1 MVGLLYVSLPL
12 LYRFSFPLLDTPH
25 PRMLS
30 SLVTPLLARRRLAIV
45 ILLTLLPWPAVWLGM
60 YHFDSLLW
68 TFALYHGV
76 CLLPAVIWGYPLWRS
91 DLRSPTPRQWAWL
104 LGGFVVIAPLSLLVY
119 QDLGKSLMD
128 APGVLSAVTR
138 RGFRAAWLLP
148 LILYFVPVN
157 AVLEELFW
165 RGTVLNELRGTGEAI
180 GTVGALWTAL
190 TFAGWH
196 YLVVRLLVRPGWA
209 ELTVVGI
216 LGAGVFFDWLY
227 RRTRSIIVPILWHGL
242 VFDLSLLVVFGA
254 VLKAH

>member
-1 MVGLLYVSLPL
+1 
-12 LYRFSFPLLDTPH
+12 
-25 PRMLS
+25 MLS
-30 SLVTPLLARRRLAIV
+30 FLVTSLLARRRLAVV

-76 CLLPAVIWGYPLWRS
+76 CLLPAIIWGYPLWRKS
-91 DLRSPTPRQWAWL
+91 LRPPTPSQWAWL
-104 LGGFVVIAPLSLLVY
+104 LGGFVVIVPLSLLVY
-119 QDLGKSLMD
+119 YDLGKSLMD

-165 RGTVLNELRGTGEAI
+165 RGTVLNELRGTGETL
-180 GTVGALWTAL
+180 GTVGTLWTAL

-209 ELTVVGI
+209 EVTVLGI
-216 LGAGVFFDWLY
+216 VGAGIFFDWLY
-227 RRTRSIIVPILWHGL
+227 RQTRSIIVPILWHGL
-242 VFDLSLLVVFGA
+242 IFDLSLLLVFRA
-254 VLKAH
+254 VLRG